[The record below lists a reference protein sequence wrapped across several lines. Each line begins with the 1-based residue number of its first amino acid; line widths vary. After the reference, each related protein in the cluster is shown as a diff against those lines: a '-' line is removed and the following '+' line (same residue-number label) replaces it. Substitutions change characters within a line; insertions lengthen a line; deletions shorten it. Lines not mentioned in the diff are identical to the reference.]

1 MRRSFL
7 PAAGPR
13 QFLVYPLLIGELPS
27 RVDAFAARR
36 RRFGPIKCPVCGSYG
51 FVEGF
56 NAKPM
61 NLRETGRCTKCGATN
76 RQRQMAYVI
85 RQSFATITGSQK
97 PSLNEVAAL
106 KGFVVYNTE
115 AQGPVNDRLAA
126 MEGYLCSEYLGDDC
140 KSGDVVD
147 GVMHQDLTD
156 LSFADES
163 IDMVLSSDVCEHVPD
178 PYRAHEEIHRV
189 LRPGGSHIFT
199 VPFHQ
204 HLYLDDKRAYV
215 DEQGEVVHLKE
226 PIYHGDPVRPTEGVL
241 VYTIFALEMLVR
253 LRHLGFVTN
262 LYRLHSARHGIL
274 GHNAIVFEAI
284 KTDEPERWDELLRS
298 GPCSRSRS
306 LTPTT
311 AASTRR

>member
-13 QFLVYPLLIGELPS
+13 QFLVYPLLLDELPT

-51 FVEGF
+51 FAEGF

-61 NLRETGRCTKCGATN
+61 NLRETGRCTNCGASN

-85 RQSFATITGSQK
+85 RQSFATITGAQK

-106 KGFVVYNTE
+106 RGFVVYNTE

-147 GVMHQDLTD
+147 GIMHQDLTD

-163 IDMVLSSDVCEHVPD
+163 IDMVLSSDLLEHIPD
-178 PYRAHEEIHRV
+178 PYRAHEEIRRV

-199 VPFHQ
+199 VPFHL
-204 HLYLDDKRAYV
+204 HLHLDDKRAYV
-215 DEQGEVVHLKE
+215 DEDGTAVHLKE
-226 PIYHGDPVRPTEGVL
+226 PIYHGDPVRPAEGVL

-274 GHNAIVFEAI
+274 GPNAIVFEAI
-284 KTDEPERWDELLRS
+284 KTDEPER
-298 GPCSRSRS
+298 
-306 LTPTT
+306 
-311 AASTRR
+311 